1 MDRRQA
7 KTRKAIYTAFGRLLR
22 HGRYEHI
29 TVQEIIDEANVGRS
43 TFYAHFETKDHLIKA
58 MCEEIFDHVFEG
70 HPCEYSEKESTVCVR
85 LGHVL
90 WHLKHT
96 EVGLPEILPS
106 ESGDLFLGY
115 MKEYLAVLFGQY
127 LPKEEEIPAD
137 FHLHHLVG
145 SFTECVKWW
154 AKNGMEP
161 SPEEMAKYFV
171 TVTGLE

>member
-70 HPCEYSEKESTVCVR
+70 HPCEYSEKESTVCSDSSDPCA
-85 LGHVL
+85 LF
-90 WHLKHT
+90 KKMSFPT
-96 EVGLPEILPS
+96 DDFFPPS
-106 ESGDLFLGY
+106 S
-115 MKEYLAVLFGQY
+115 
-127 LPKEEEIPAD
+127 
-137 FHLHHLVG
+137 
-145 SFTECVKWW
+145 SCC
-154 AKNGMEP
+154 N
-161 SPEEMAKYFV
+161 
-171 TVTGLE
+171 